1 MLPAGK
7 RVYIAGCGGMLGRAV
22 YAEFARDCVVKAT
35 DIDLNIHWLEHADVR
50 DLAGFDASVTAFT
63 PDILINLSALTDLEY
78 CERNAENSWLTN
90 ALGAENAAI
99 IARRLDI
106 PLVQIS
112 TAGIVDGAQDVYND
126 FEQAESARYLCEVE
140 VLRRG
145 RRSAP
150 LPEVLRVS
158 SRLDDGRRTCEG
170 QESSSTRSSSRS
182 PRALRSSK
190 SSATS
195 SARRRIPFRSR
206 AASVS
211 WRARISMGSTTK
223 CARATARVTTLPSN
237 SCGSSGSKT
246 E

>member
-1 MLPAGK
+1 MRGIIVAPPQLAIVIGRGLCQLPWQHTSGEQGKAMLPAGT

-90 ALGAENAAI
+90 ALGAENAAT

-112 TAGIVDGAQDVYND
+112 TAGIVDGAL
-126 FEQAESARYLCEVE
+126 SA
-140 VLRRG
+140 
-145 RRSAP
+145 
-150 LPEVLRVS
+150 
-158 SRLDDGRRTCEG
+158 
-170 QESSSTRSSSRS
+170 STRSRS
-182 PRALRSSK
+182 TTARSSF
-190 SSATS
+190 SAFARSTS
-195 SARRRIPFRSR
+195 CFAP
-206 AASVS
+206 A
-211 WRARISMGSTTK
+211 G
-223 CARATARVTTLPSN
+223 
-237 SCGSSGSKT
+237 
-246 E
+246 